1 MPRSRP
7 PKSSLGDLGLVRIIT
22 VVLLAGPFT
31 VTAFVGG
38 PVIITPLALAVTF
51 VTMPVL
57 TATMALL
64 WDGHLNWDGRLNRE
78 GHGRGGAATRRGR
91 DHGDLRGARRGDVH
105 AGDGRV
111 ELGAAHEGRA
121 PGGAV
126 PLHDG
131 RRNEVTALDRQR
143 EGGGA
148 RGGAARRARPDRGR
162 RAADGL
168 RQDREPAE

>member
-7 PKSSLGDLGLVRIIT
+7 PKSSHGDLGLVRIIT

-64 WDGHLNWDGRLNRE
+64 WDGHLNWDG
-78 GHGRGGAATRRGR
+78 HGRGGAATRRGR
-91 DHGDLRGARRGDVH
+91 DHGDLRGACRGDVH

-131 RRNEVTALDRQR
+131 RRNEVTAL
-143 EGGGA
+143 
-148 RGGAARRARPDRGR
+148 
-162 RAADGL
+162 
-168 RQDREPAE
+168 